1 MIMNIMV
8 TSYALSHFW
17 VIYYIYIGMMMIRLG
32 ESDVIMAGGVD
43 ITSDASINIR
53 AEVRKAMIDISYVS

>member
-1 MIMNIMV
+1 
-8 TSYALSHFW
+8 
-17 VIYYIYIGMMMIRLG
+17 MIRLG